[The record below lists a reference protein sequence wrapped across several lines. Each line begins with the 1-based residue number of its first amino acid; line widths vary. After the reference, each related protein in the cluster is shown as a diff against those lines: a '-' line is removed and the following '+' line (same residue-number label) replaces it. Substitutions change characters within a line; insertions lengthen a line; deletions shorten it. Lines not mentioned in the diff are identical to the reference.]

1 METRFYIAD
10 DDLSIQRIL
19 ESIIEKHH
27 LGFVIGTATD
37 GKSTVNEVAS
47 LQPDIVLV
55 DLLMP
60 HIDGIGVV
68 SMLNKSKCNSSFIMI
83 SQVDSSDM
91 IAAAYEKG
99 IEFFINK
106 PINVVEVVS
115 VIKNVK
121 EKHSLTKMLY
131 SFESAVKIMRGNEPV
146 PSKSEGQ
153 DYLKANIRKVLA
165 NLGISGE
172 AGYQDLV
179 EMLYLLISR
188 SPHPS
193 LYTSSPK
200 MSEAY
205 ELLKNHYQHSG
216 SLINTG
222 TIEQRIRRTIK
233 SALNNLAHRGLED
246 YHDDIFIRYSSL
258 LFEFSE
264 VRREMDYLKG
274 KQKSSGKISVRKFV
288 DGIQILL
295 ADESA
300 S

>member
-37 GKSTVNEVAS
+37 GKSTVNEVIS

-68 SMLNKSKCNSSFIMI
+68 SMLNESKCNSSFIMI

-91 IAAAYEKG
+91 IATAYEKG
-99 IEFFINK
+99 IEFFISK

-115 VIKNVK
+115 VIKNIK
-121 EKHSLTKMLY
+121 EKQSLTKMLY
-131 SFESAVKIMRGNEPV
+131 SFESAVKMIRGNEPV
-146 PSKSEGQ
+146 LSKSEGQ

-172 AGYQDLV
+172 AGYQDLI
-179 EMLYLLISR
+179 EILALLMKND
-188 SPHPS
+188 PQHNH
-193 LYTSSPK
+193 YHSPK

-205 ELLKNHYQHSG
+205 EQLKNHYLHSG
-216 SLINTG
+216 SHINTG

-233 SALNNLAHRGLED
+233 SALNNLSHRGLED
-246 YHDDIFIRYSSL
+246 YHDDLFIRYSSL

-264 VRREMDYLKG
+264 VRREMDFLKG
-274 KQKSSGKISVRKFV
+274 KKATGGKISVRKFV

-300 S
+300 L